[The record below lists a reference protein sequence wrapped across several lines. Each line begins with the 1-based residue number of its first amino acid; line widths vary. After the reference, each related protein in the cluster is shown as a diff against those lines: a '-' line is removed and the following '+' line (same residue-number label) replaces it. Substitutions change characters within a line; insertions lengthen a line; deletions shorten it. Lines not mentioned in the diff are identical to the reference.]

1 MIPNKIESDPIYLFD
16 EVIKLVHDAAD
27 KDKFCKGFFVSILHL
42 CI

>member
-27 KDKFCKGFFVSILHL
+27 EDKFCKG
-42 CI
+42 